1 MAKYANQ
8 FTIVSGERLPRD
20 GEHLYTRQSLEA
32 IQRAMVDLKG
42 ETFKL
47 WLYLSKNKDGE
58 EWGLSPKACEAWGI
72 KKDSYYKARDML
84 IEKGY
89 LVEIGKDKYRF
100 DEVPTENENET
111 EIEGTVKIPS
121 DGSWEF

>member
-8 FTIVSGERLPRD
+8 FTVVSGERLPRD
-20 GEHLYTRQSLEA
+20 GDHLYTRQSLEA
-32 IQRAMVDLKG
+32 IQLAMVNLKG

-72 KKDSYYKARDML
+72 KKDSYYKARDTL

-100 DEVPTENENET
+100 DEIPTGKGTET
-111 EIEGTVKIPS
+111 VEEETVKISS
-121 DGSWEF
+121 DGTWEF